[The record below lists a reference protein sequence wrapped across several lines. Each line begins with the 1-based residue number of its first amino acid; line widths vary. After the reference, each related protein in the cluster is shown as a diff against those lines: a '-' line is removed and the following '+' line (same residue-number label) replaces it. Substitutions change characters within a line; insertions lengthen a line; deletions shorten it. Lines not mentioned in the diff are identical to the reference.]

1 MILSAGNC
9 KNSPYPAR
17 WLGSVKSRFEDLNK
31 RGVLFL
37 VAYYNDIEGK
47 N

>member
-1 MILSAGNC
+1 MWETV
-9 KNSPYPAR
+9 KTAR
-17 WLGSVKSRFEDLNK
+17 TLTGGSVKSRFEDLNK

>member
-1 MILSAGNC
+1 MLETVKTAHTL
-9 KNSPYPAR
+9 PD
-17 WLGSVKSRFEDLNK
+17 GSVKLRFEDLNK

>member
-1 MILSAGNC
+1 MILNARNC
-9 KNSPYPAR
+9 KNSRTLPD
-17 WLGSVKSRFEDLNK
+17 GSVKSRFEDTG
-31 RGVLFL
+31 GVLFL

>member
-1 MILSAGNC
+1 MILSARNC

-17 WLGSVKSRFEDLNK
+17 WLCQIVIEDLNK

>member
-1 MILSAGNC
+1 MILNMRNC
-9 KNSPYPAR
+9 KTAR
-17 WLGSVKSRFEDLNK
+17 TLPDGSVKSRFEDLNK
-31 RGVLFL
+31 RGLFL

>member
-1 MILSAGNC
+1 MLETVKTAC
-9 KNSPYPAR
+9 TLPD
-17 WLGSVKSRFEDLNK
+17 GSVKSRFEDLNK

>member
-1 MILSAGNC
+1 MILSVRNC
-9 KNSPYPAR
+9 KNSPYPAQ
-17 WLGSVKSRFEDLNK
+17 WLVKSRFEDLNK